1 MTPLPIFDITGQSLR
16 RALGP
21 PPTLPTLPAPVDPNA
36 YSRFWDL
43 HLTDKQGWYDFA
55 LNILPEIRYQ
65 ERKNLLNRSWLAG
78 DGRVRVSW
86 RIAQA
91 FRASLREQQAA
102 LGRLVDFATAR
113 RVEVAA
119 LGAARANQLLT
130 SLRSTHTDEMARL
143 KGIHQQPEVAK
154 QVNALDTVMSDLIGL
169 MGTHWRNPSQN
180 LPGFQGIIQRLNAQ
194 RLALQD
200 FKDQLANLESRL
212 ETFDPDE
219 GYSPN
224 SSYFTTI
231 ISMDDLARQIPSGL
245 GEVMV
250 RWIADWGH
258 RGKLRVSSHGDG
270 KGHLHMEA
278 DEVSGARVADW
289 LYQNGLEENLQP
301 IGQRQDRAGLKAEHG
316 LITINLSICMGGRA
330 FNEETQTT
338 TPGLLQPQQRTTVPA
353 PGSALDLL
361 LRRLRHYRVHGIEV
375 TGSNMVVRDEGGRLG
390 EALGDDWFLLAHSE
404 RKVRAI
410 S

>member
-1 MTPLPIFDITGQSLR
+1 MTPIPIFDITGRSLR
-16 RALGP
+16 RVLGP
-21 PPTLPTLPAPVDPNA
+21 PPTLAPLPAPVDPNA

-65 ERKNLLNRSWLAG
+65 EQKNLLNRSWLPG

-91 FRASLREQQAA
+91 FRASLREQQVG
-102 LGRLVDFATAR
+102 LSDLVDFASAR
-113 RVEVAA
+113 RADVAA
-119 LGAARANQLLT
+119 LGAAPANAFLVRLQ
-130 SLRSTHTDEMARL
+130 STHKARMDELHRV
-143 KGIHQQPEVAK
+143 HQQPEVSK
-154 QVNALDTVMSDLIGL
+154 QLSAFTTLMFDLESL
-169 MGTHWRNPSQN
+169 MRQHFRNPSLN
-180 LPGFQGIIQRLNAQ
+180 PVGFQQIIVRLTHM
-194 RLALQD
+194 RSTLQD

-212 ETFDPDE
+212 ETFNPDE

-231 ISMDDLARQIPSGL
+231 ISMDDLTRQIPSGL

-250 RWIADWGH
+250 RWIADWSH

-270 KGHLHMEA
+270 KGHLNMEA

-330 FNEETQTT
+330 FDDQTQTT
-338 TPGLLQPQQRTTVPA
+338 VPGLLQAQQRTTVPA

-361 LRRLRHYRVHGIEV
+361 LHRLRHYRVRGIEV
-375 TGSNMVVRDEGGRLG
+375 TGSNMVVRDEGGQLG
-390 EALGDDWFLLAHSE
+390 EASGDDWIRLAHSD